1 MIILLEDREEL
12 FREFLRKEHWSV
24 HDPGVLAADLYAGEQ
39 PLFACLKTPL
49 GSLALHIYRRV
60 PCAALVGVVHIVAH
74 PVVGREKISVPSDK
88 TLPGTV
94 ERCQRILIVIFRV
107 VEKLHAELVDQIL
120 ELLLQISHND
130 GDIRDARF
138 MQLLDLPLDHTLAV
152 DLKKSLRRLEGQ
164 RYKSGPKSRREDH
177 GAVHPVIS

>member
-1 MIILLEDREEL
+1 M
-12 FREFLRKEHWSV
+12 
-24 HDPGVLAADLYAGEQ
+24 
-39 PLFACLKTPL
+39 
-49 GSLALHIYRRV
+49 
-60 PCAALVGVVHIVAH
+60 VHIVAH

-94 ERCQRILIVIFRV
+94 ECRQRILIVIFRV

-120 ELLLQISHND
+120 ELLLQISHDD

-138 MQLLDLPLDHTLAV
+138 MQLLDLPLDHALAV

-164 RYKSGPKSRREDH
+164 RYKSGPESRREDH